1 MTPSSL
7 VALIAGASA
16 VTVSRTVIPYRVLI
30 GRALDALESL
40 GEPDRPRPS
49 STPRDTGNLAQPSP
63 ALRAAAPT
71 TPAST
76 PATSA
81 GANAGA
87 GVVHH
92 GPRWYRSRIR
102 ILGPVVGLVPPLVI
116 GLAGLAVLRAG
127 ESGPTGIIGL
137 VTGLFAAPGLLM
149 LGAPLSDS
157 GSYPLG
163 IAISVLLWLLVGF
176 VSARRATSDPL
187 AAWPQFWRHYT
198 WAAVGILVGV
208 IAALFVV
215 AVVYGESLL

>member
-1 MTPSSL
+1 M
-7 VALIAGASA
+7 
-16 VTVSRTVIPYRVLI
+16 
-30 GRALDALESL
+30 
-40 GEPDRPRPS
+40 
-49 STPRDTGNLAQPSP
+49 
-63 ALRAAAPT
+63 
-71 TPAST
+71 
-76 PATSA
+76 
-81 GANAGA
+81 
-87 GVVHH
+87 
-92 GPRWYRSRIR
+92 
-102 ILGPVVGLVPPLVI
+102 PPLVI

-137 VTGLFAAPGLLM
+137 VTGLFAAPGLLV
-149 LGAPLSDS
+149 LGVPLSDS

-215 AVVYGESLL
+215 AVVYGETLL